1 MKTLWIRY
9 KKSLF
14 WIGLGLLALL
24 IRFLL
29 AGKPDWIETYY
40 SRRIFVA
47 LRSGIDVLAGLFPI
61 PLIYPFIA
69 LLVFDVGRRKWKWL
83 KTKMAWSERLLSG
96 LFGILGF
103 LGGVIFFFLFLWGY
117 NYGRLSLE
125 SQLGLQPQALSL
137 EELKEELDIET
148 EKLIAGRAVFGWKD
162 SVALT
167 DPKLIKGME
176 AKLRAA
182 VERWLSEN
190 GYPVAGEVRGRYV
203 YPKGIFLHFGSSG
216 LYFPFTGEGHIDAG
230 LTILQKPYVM
240 AHEMSHGYGFGDEG
254 TCNFIAYVSC
264 IHSDDPF
271 LAYIGHLSY
280 WRTLAT
286 NYLSYKPDEY
296 RSFRATLPLAIQAD
310 LDAINVNL
318 LAYPDIMPALRDAAY
333 EAYLK
338 SQGIEEGMKNYNRV
352 IMLARAWRLK
362 GKLG

>member
-14 WIGLGLLALL
+14 WIGLGALALL
-24 IRFLL
+24 IRLL
-29 AGKPDWIETYY
+29 LTDRPDWVERYY
-40 SRRIFVA
+40 SRRVFVA
-47 LRSGIDVLAGLFPI
+47 IRSGIDVLAGFSPI
-61 PLIYPFIA
+61 PLIYLF
-69 LLVFDVGRRKWKWL
+69 LLLLLFNIGRRKWKWF
-83 KTKMAWSERLLSG
+83 KTKMAWTERGLSALL
-96 LFGILGF
+96 GILGF
-103 LGGVIFFFLFLWGY
+103 LGGLIFFFLLLWGY
-117 NYGRLSLE
+117 NYGRLPLE
-125 SQLGLQPQALSL
+125 SQLGIDPQALSL

-148 EKLIAGRAVFGWKD
+148 EKLLASRAVFGLED
-162 SVALT
+162 SIALT
-167 DPKLIKGME
+167 DPALIKGME
-176 AKLRAA
+176 PLLRGE
-182 VERWLSEN
+182 VEGWLAEN
-190 GYPVAGEVRGRYV
+190 GYPTAGEVRGRYV
-203 YPKGIFLHFGSSG
+203 FPKGIFLRFGSSG

-264 IHSDDPF
+264 IRSDNPF

-286 NYLSYKPDEY
+286 NYLSYEPDQY
-296 RSFRATLPLAIQAD
+296 RAFRSTLPMAIQAD
-310 LDAINVNL
+310 LDAINANL

-362 GKLG
+362 GE